1 MAVVTVLAL
10 GLGLALGLV
19 MVLVKAIMTRPGLQ
33 TFKDFDF

>member
-19 MVLVKAIMTRPGLQ
+19 MVLVKAIMTMPGLQ
-33 TFKDFDF
+33 AFKDFDF